1 MKQFLLTFLLG
12 VLATVLLAS
21 LLGCARPCG
30 DPDRAERLEKAHQ
43 HQ

>member
-1 MKQFLLTFLLG
+1 MKQFLLALLLG

-21 LLGCARPCG
+21 LAGCARPCG
-30 DPDRAERLEKAHQ
+30 DPDRDARLEKAHQ